1 MSRGTRKTVNATKTG
16 KWMERKRRK
25 KKKDPAKKGV
35 GTKKKFIGKFGARE
49 TRPMSTTKKA
59 LRAALSTMSTSGKVL
74 HVQLLN
80 TLRFT

>member
-25 KKKDPAKKGV
+25 KKDPAKKGV
-35 GTKKKFIGKFGARE
+35 GTKNNFGKFGARE

-59 LRAALSTMSTSGKVL
+59 LRVAL
-74 HVQLLN
+74 
-80 TLRFT
+80 